1 LILRQLQ
8 KAAASQGSAAFS
20 FRLSRSQLKEGVLM
34 TFRTAAL
41 ATAAASLTVLG
52 ATCHL
57 TAQAQTPPDSQWRAS
72 AMTLS
77 TLLQNGYKIV
87 AVVNGAQGSAGP
99 ADIIFAQR
107 DQSAF
112 KCMDPQQPDAR
123 TKTAIAAPACLELVP
138 PSGSAPATDSK

>member
-1 LILRQLQ
+1 
-8 KAAASQGSAAFS
+8 
-20 FRLSRSQLKEGVLM
+20 M

-52 ATCHL
+52 ATCSL

-72 AMTLS
+72 PMTLS

-87 AVVNGAQGSAGP
+87 AVVNGAQSNAGP
-99 ADIIFAQR
+99 ADTIFVQR

-112 KCMDPQQPDAR
+112 KCIDPQQPDAR
-123 TKTAIAAPACLELVP
+123 TKTAIAAPTCLELVP
-138 PSGSAPATDSK
+138 PSGSAPATDSR